1 MYEVRKKLNQD
12 AELQNTAKL
21 PRPFSGVASSAT
33 VPTSLSV
40 PMSRRSIREAW
51 PKSSRPTPWL
61 SSQAPMRLEASL
73 NVPKLRVSAAMHI
86 QCCPRKPVL
95 F

>member
-1 MYEVRKKLNQD
+1 MYEMRKKLNQD
-12 AELQNTAKL
+12 AEL
-21 PRPFSGVASSAT
+21 PRPFSGMASSAT

-51 PKSSRPTPWL
+51 PKSSRPTLQRPIPQRFAVL
-61 SSQAPMRLEASL
+61 QSL
-73 NVPKLRVSAAMHI
+73 LQRFVILQRTPNLTINVIP
-86 QCCPRKPVL
+86 Q